1 VAKSGEGSCSL
12 FDRPAHLLAE
22 QGCLPRTGN
31 LTLHTASKPED
42 PIAAQICVNMSD
54 GLIIMSLG
62 QFLSITKLIIIL
74 FSFCGLGAKQV
85 HIKVELI

>member
-1 VAKSGEGSCSL
+1 L

-54 GLIIMSLG
+54 GLIIIIMSLG